1 MDTQNKWPLY
11 IAIGLPVIF
20 IIGLIGVVYIPQ
32 LFAEQPKY
40 DFVYITRNLSEPY
53 GQTYTVE
60 QGKIVKQYLPP
71 PIDYKSS
78 EVKDYRSV
86 LLESIY
92 LYDVETDKSREL
104 TLEEAQAL
112 TIDQNPKS
120 PDGYIFTT
128 GQNNGGVVTEMF
140 GGNRNYNS
148 RYLKN
153 GFYSKQIYL
162 TQEGNSRNYYYDYN
176 SNGFI
181 GWVIK

>member
-11 IAIGLPVIF
+11 IAIGLPVLF
-20 IIGLIGVVYIPQ
+20 VVGLIGAVYIPQ
-32 LFAEQPKY
+32 LFTKPAQY

-71 PIDYKSS
+71 PVDYKLS

-120 PDGYIFTT
+120 PDGYIFKS
-128 GQNNGGVVTEMF
+128 GQNSGGVVTDMF
-140 GGNRNYNS
+140 GGNRDYS
-148 RYLKN
+148 ASYLKN
-153 GFYSKQIYL
+153 GFYSKRIYL
-162 TQEGNSRNYYYDYN
+162 TQEKSSRNYYGYGPGD
-176 SNGFI
+176 FI